1 MKGFWKDY
9 IGLYKMTGYFC
20 KKHWKGVILLNAIII
35 AVELA
40 YYQIRYNLFDLNFG
54 KKA

>member
-1 MKGFWKDY
+1 MN
-9 IGLYKMTGYFC
+9 MYFC

-35 AVELA
+35 GIELA
-40 YYQIRYNLFDLNFG
+40 YYQIRCNLFDLNFG

>member
-1 MKGFWKDY
+1 MKIFWKDY
-9 IGLYKMTGYFC
+9 IGLYKMTWYFC
-20 KKHWKGVILLNAIII
+20 EKHWKGVILLNAIII

-40 YYQIRYNLFDLNFG
+40 YYQIRYDLFDLIFG